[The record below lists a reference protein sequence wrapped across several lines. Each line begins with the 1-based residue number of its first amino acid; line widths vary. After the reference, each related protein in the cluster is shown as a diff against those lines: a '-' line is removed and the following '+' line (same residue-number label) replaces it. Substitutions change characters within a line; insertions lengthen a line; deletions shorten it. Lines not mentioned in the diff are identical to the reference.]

1 MSYKAKQIYVNL
13 PVKNLNKSVEFF
25 KKVGFE
31 FNEMFT
37 NEESAA
43 LIIGDNIFAMLSTE
57 EKYKTFTPKAIADTA
72 ATTEVILAIT
82 ADSKEQVDE
91 IVNRALEAGGSKFT
105 DSVDYGFMY
114 YGSFQDV
121 DGHAWEVLYMN
132 ESALPAE

>member
-1 MSYKAKQIYVNL
+1 MAYQAKQIYINL
-13 PVKNLNKSVEFF
+13 PVKDLKKSIAFF

-31 FNEMFT
+31 FNDMFT
-37 NEESAA
+37 NDESAA

-105 DSVDYGFMY
+105 DSVDHGFMY

-121 DGHAWEVLYMN
+121 DGHAWEVLYMDQN
-132 ESALPAE
+132 AIPAE